1 MLEGSEKGLF
11 PVYMPLFVEFQD
23 LLLIDALHCDY
34 LVRELVLREVDF
46 PVGTLSKVPQDLI
59 LIKRPLLELCFIEGG
74 QLSRPVMLLFLV
86 RSLQGAF
93 HKLTDI
99 P

>member
-1 MLEGSEKGLF
+1 MLEGREKGLF
-11 PVYMPLFVEFQD
+11 PVYVPLFVEFQN

-59 LIKRPLLELCFIEGG
+59 LIK
-74 QLSRPVMLLFLV
+74 
-86 RSLQGAF
+86 
-93 HKLTDI
+93 
-99 P
+99 